1 MATYAANRLLQMNR
15 NLACVIA
22 IEYLCAAQGIEFHE
36 PLKTSTKLAVTM
48 KKIRKI
54 SGTFDHDRS
63 LALDIK
69 ILSQMIINGE
79 FSDQD
84 YEIFSK

>member
-1 MATYAANRLLQMNR
+1 
-15 NLACVIA
+15 
-22 IEYLCAAQGIEFHE
+22 
-36 PLKTSTKLAVTM
+36 M